1 MFASAFPVSRT
12 VPSTGRHAR
21 NSYRTGA
28 CMHAQPSQQ
37 VAARMP
43 EGLLDKL
50 PPGKR
55 GDPPPSQ
62 EAEHTQSAQ
71 TRSSI
76 CLLVI
81 SNIRSFRSPDKLSG

>member
-1 MFASAFPVSRT
+1 
-12 VPSTGRHAR
+12 
-21 NSYRTGA
+21 
-28 CMHAQPSQQ
+28 MHAQPSQQ
-37 VAARMP
+37 VAERMP
-43 EGLLDKL
+43 EGLLRCSGRLDKL

-62 EAEHTQSAQ
+62 EAEHAPSAQ

-81 SNIRSFRSPDKLSG
+81 SNVRSFRGRDELSG